1 MRSLSEERTRV
12 RFFFMVVDLKAGL
25 LALLVGREDSVD
37 EEEAEPVGLLSV
49 GESVGALVGETDGF
63 AVVGDSVV
71 GAWVGLSVGESVA
84 A

>member
-12 RFFFMVVDLKAGL
+12 RFFFMVVDFKAGL

-49 GESVGALVGETDGF
+49 GESVGA
-63 AVVGDSVV
+63 
-71 GAWVGLSVGESVA
+71 
-84 A
+84 